1 MERLAAL
8 LRYSLDTNTRPLVPL
23 RHELRI
29 VEDYLEIERTRFG
42 DRLRYS
48 IDVPP
53 EAGECE
59 APPLAVQTL
68 VENCI
73 KHAIAPQ
80 RAGGEVR
87 IAARFE
93 SGELLVEVSDDG
105 PGFDLAALE
114 RGHGLENLQE
124 RMEAL
129 FGGEARLAVTRRDN
143 FTVVALSL
151 PQKRVLA

>member
-1 MERLAAL
+1 M
-8 LRYSLDTNTRPLVPL
+8 
-23 RHELRI
+23 
-29 VEDYLEIERTRFG
+29 
-42 DRLRYS
+42 
-48 IDVPP
+48 
-53 EAGECE
+53 
-59 APPLAVQTL
+59 QTL

-105 PGFDLAALE
+105 PGFDLAALQ